1 MERLVLA
8 SNNKNKIREFR
19 EIFKDREILSLNDIG
34 YFDEIEET
42 GETFL
47 ENALIKASSIS
58 KYLKN
63 KNIFCDVIADDSGLC
78 VESLNGEPGVY
89 SARYAG
95 IHGDD
100 TKNRQKLLNELKDK
114 ENRKAYF
121 VCNIVLYKPDD
132 TYINVEGRT
141 YGTIADEERGSK
153 TFGYDC
159 LFLSDDLHK
168 TFGEATS
175 LEKNKVSHRARALEK
190 LLEVYK

>member
-63 KNIFCDVIADDSGLC
+63 KNIFFDVIADDSGLC

-100 TKNRQKLLNELKDK
+100 TRNRQKLLNELKDK

-141 YGTIADEERGSK
+141 YGTIADKERGSK

>member
-95 IHGDD
+95 LHGDD
-100 TKNRQKLLNELKDK
+100 TRNRQKLLNELKDK

-132 TYINVEGRT
+132 NYINVEGRT

>member
-100 TKNRQKLLNELKDK
+100 TRNRQKLLNELKDK

-132 TYINVEGRT
+132 NYINVEGRT

-190 LLEVYK
+190 LLEIYK

>member
-100 TKNRQKLLNELKDK
+100 SKNRQKLLNELKDK

-132 TYINVEGRT
+132 NYINVEGRT